1 MKRII
6 YILLFCVFNLSLA
19 KAQSSWF
26 NVTPPINDLLLNR
39 IQFTSENTGF
49 AIGPMISLSGGYLL
63 KTTNAG
69 TNWQS
74 IFIDFAWIWSLF
86 FIDNNT
92 GYIAGSNSSDGVLAK
107 TTNGGIYWSLQNT
120 GIGTALLTVFFID
133 NNTGFVGGKYNYVA
147 KTTNGG
153 NNWIYKPGALGQEFN
168 DIYFIDANTG
178 FIIGNSN
185 TINKTTNGGDNW
197 IQLNYGSPYNYTSI
211 HFLNNSTGYICTQ
224 TSSDSSIVYKT
235 TNTGENWIYLS
246 NIPTVLS
253 SIFFPNL
260 NTGYTTGGKK
270 IFKTSNGGLN
280 WNYYDYAGQNPYS
293 IFFINPNTG
302 FTTGYD
308 ISKTTNG
315 GVNWINYSLGYWNS
329 TYSLIMVDTITGYA
343 IGGKGLCAKT
353 TNCGNNWNI
362 ISSGTS
368 MNVNNLYFLNNNT
381 GFAACDDDILKTT
394 NGGLN
399 WKSLVLFYNIG
410 SICAIVFTD
419 INYGYGLGLDGNIYR
434 TTNCGIN
441 WVEEFI
447 AYNTYSTKALYF
459 VNNFTGYICGGSQ
472 LNAKSSI
479 LKTINN
485 GLNWILIDSSFNTL
499 LLSMKFLNDSI
510 GYASG
515 KFGYII
521 KTTNAGN
528 YWFQQNSGTF
538 DDIVSVDFPNK
549 NIGYAIT
556 CEKVLKTTNGGIN
569 WIISSYALA
578 DCFNN
583 KLYCVKFINELTG
596 FVGGGYSEISS
607 LLYKTTNGGLN
618 WNLLNT
624 GSFNQIM
631 TITNTNN
638 DTIYIGGFLGAI
650 MKTTNGGSVW
660 IKNISSNVP
669 EKYNLYQNYPNPF
682 NPISIIKYQIAK
694 TQIKNQKVKL
704 IVYNSFGQKI
714 KTLVNEEQSPGIY
727 EVTFDGSNLASG
739 VYFYQLKT
747 EDIVESRKMVLV
759 K

>member
-1 MKRII
+1 MKKALILT
-6 YILLFCVFNLSLA
+6 ILLIINFLLFTDNGFSQSNWIFQSPLPTGNSLM
-19 KAQSSWF
+19 
-26 NVTPPINDLLLNR
+26 DLKFLN
-39 IQFTSENTGF
+39 
-49 AIGPMISLSGGYLL
+49 Y
-63 KTTNAG
+63 
-69 TNWQS
+69 
-74 IFIDFAWIWSLF
+74 
-86 FIDNNT
+86 NT
-92 GYIAGSNSSDGVLAK
+92 GYACGMLATAIK
-107 TTNGGIYWSLQNT
+107 TTNGGISWISLNPGISTT
-120 GIGTALLTVFFID
+120 GPESMIYSLFFNDVTTGYLASTQKILKTTNGGDNWYVVDTGFYSLSGDIFFID
-133 NNTGFVGGKYNYVA
+133 YNIGYIVDSSIIRKTTNGGINWTHLIYPGYKLLSVQFVNTQTGYISGEYQNFGCIG

-153 NNWIYKPGALGQEFN
+153 NNWDFQS
-168 DIYFIDANTG
+168 
-178 FIIGNSN
+178 II
-185 TINKTTNGGDNW
+185 NGGGHNLRD
-197 IQLNYGSPYNYTSI
+197 I
-211 HFLNNSTGYICTQ
+211 HFLNEFLGYGIADLG
-224 TSSDSSIVYKT
+224 SVIKT
-235 TNTGENWIYLS
+235 T
-246 NIPTVLS
+246 
-253 SIFFPNL
+253 
-260 NTGYTTGGKK
+260 
-270 IFKTSNGGLN
+270 NGGLN

>member
-49 AIGPMISLSGGYLL
+49 AIGPMISLSSGYLL

-74 IFIDFAWIWSLF
+74 IFIDFAWVWSLF

-280 WNYYDYAGQNPYS
+280 WTSQMPDSNANS
-293 IFFINPNTG
+293 NWRTVCFINDNTG
-302 FTTGYD
+302 FIAG
-308 ISKTTNG
+308 
-315 GVNWINYSLGYWNS
+315 
-329 TYSLIMVDTITGYA
+329 A
-343 IGGKGLCAKT
+343 HGL
-353 TNCGNNWNI
+353 
-362 ISSGTS
+362 
-368 MNVNNLYFLNNNT
+368 
-381 GFAACDDDILKTT
+381 
-394 NGGLN
+394 
-399 WKSLVLFYNIG
+399 
-410 SICAIVFTD
+410 
-419 INYGYGLGLDGNIYR
+419 
-434 TTNCGIN
+434 
-441 WVEEFI
+441 
-447 AYNTYSTKALYF
+447 
-459 VNNFTGYICGGSQ
+459 
-472 LNAKSSI
+472 
-479 LKTINN
+479 
-485 GLNWILIDSSFNTL
+485 
-499 LLSMKFLNDSI
+499 
-510 GYASG
+510 
-515 KFGYII
+515 
-521 KTTNAGN
+521 
-528 YWFQQNSGTF
+528 
-538 DDIVSVDFPNK
+538 
-549 NIGYAIT
+549 
-556 CEKVLKTTNGGIN
+556 
-569 WIISSYALA
+569 
-578 DCFNN
+578 
-583 KLYCVKFINELTG
+583 
-596 FVGGGYSEISS
+596 
-607 LLYKTTNGGLN
+607 
-618 WNLLNT
+618 
-624 GSFNQIM
+624 
-631 TITNTNN
+631 
-638 DTIYIGGFLGAI
+638 I
-650 MKTTNGGSVW
+650 MKTTDGGNVF
-660 IKNISSNVP
+660 INNISNNIP
-669 EKYNLYQNYPNPF
+669 NKFYLFQNYPNPF
-682 NPISIIKYQIAK
+682 NPVTKIRFEIPSDIKSQ
-694 TQIKNQKVKL
+694 TQDGYFPLRRGVGGMTTL
-704 IVYNSFGQKI
+704 KI
-714 KTLVNEEQSPGIY
+714 FDMLGREVTTLVNEQLAPGTY
-727 EVTFDGSNLASG
+727 EVTFDGSNIASG
-739 VYFYQLKT
+739 IYYYKLKAGDYIET
-747 EDIVESRKMVLV
+747 KKMLII